1 MLSSITIKNFALI
14 EDVQLTLDEH
24 FNIITGETGAGK
36 SIILGAL
43 ALLIGKRADLSSMR
57 DATKKCVIEGIFNI
71 QNYDLN
77 SFFESEELDYE
88 PQTIIR
94 REILPSGKSRA
105 FINDTPVRLQQL
117 AGLGEQLID
126 IHSQHQTLAIG
137 NTNYQY
143 AILDAIADN
152 YSTLNDYKSAVA
164 ELKNRQIEYAQL
176 KEKQAEAQKT
186 YEYNLFLLEELQEA
200 KITPQIQVEL
210 EEQQN
215 ALSNIEMLQEN
226 LGFASHQF
234 NQEDTGVLAL
244 LRQIKQ
250 KLGALNDFGSKY
262 AELNERLK
270 SCLVEL
276 EDLSSEV
283 EDQQESIEHNP
294 EALALVND
302 QLDKIYALQRKH
314 QTDSLDELLQIQRE
328 LEDKVQLTTN
338 AQEAVAKLKLAIEQQ
353 QKKCAEKAQKLYK
366 NRLKVIPTFI
376 QAVKNT
382 LANLGMPDTRLE
394 IQLKLIDDFN
404 TWGQDQMQWMF
415 SANAGMSLNEISKAA
430 SGGELSRIT
439 LAVKSILAKYK
450 QLPTLIF
457 DEIDTGISGDI
468 AKKMGE
474 VMRQMSQKL
483 QVVAITHLP
492 QVAAKGSNH
501 LKVQKETQAGKTQ
514 TLIKHLGHPER
525 IEELAEMLGGN
536 RESKSAMAHAEA
548 LLVDSAQ
555 Q

>member
-1 MLSSITIKNFALI
+1 LLSSITIKNFALI

-43 ALLIGKRADLSSMR
+43 AMLIGKRADLSSMR

-71 QNYDLN
+71 QNYGLN

-137 NTNYQY
+137 NANYQY

-152 YSTLNDYKSAVA
+152 YSTLNDYKSAIA
-164 ELKNRQIEYAQL
+164 DLRALQIEYAQL

-186 YEYNLFLLEELQEA
+186 YDYNLFLLEELQEA

-226 LGFASHQF
+226 LGFAIHQF
-234 NQEDTGVLAL
+234 SQEDTGVLAL

-250 KLGALNDFGSKY
+250 KLGALNGFGSKY
-262 AELNERLK
+262 AELHERLT

-283 EDQQESIEHNP
+283 EDQQERIEHNP

-328 LEDKVQLTTN
+328 LEDKVKLTTN

-376 QAVKNT
+376 QAVKIT

-394 IQLKLIDDFN
+394 IQLKLTDDFN
-404 TWGQDQMQWMF
+404 TWGQDQMQWLF

-483 QVVAITHLP
+483 QIVAITHLP